1 MPAQT
6 VLVAV
11 EVSLLPNTLIQ
22 MSIWHLAAAA
32 AVAADSAAQPV
43 TSAPVA
49 PVAAVAAAVPLVT
62 LHGVG
67 TLEPPTVT
75 TTQELTV
82 ATAVQTLM
90 AQRLPTVPMLSWTT
104 QNMRTSKEVALD
116 LLPATIRMMLAGRME
131 TVVMTAARA
140 AQQVLPASA
149 APTAP

>member
-1 MPAQT
+1 
-6 VLVAV
+6 
-11 EVSLLPNTLIQ
+11 
-22 MSIWHLAAAA
+22 MSIWHLAAVAA
-32 AVAADSAAQPV
+32 APEASAAQPA

-49 PVAAVAAAVPLVT
+49 LAAAVAEAVPLVT
-62 LHGVG
+62 LHGSC
-67 TLEPPTVT
+67 TLEPPTAT
-75 TTQELTV
+75 STQELTV

-104 QNMRTSKEVALD
+104 PNMRTSKEVASD

-149 APTAP
+149 APTAL